1 VWGWHER
8 QIREYAGSSIGF
20 NVHRELGNGETR
32 PETPNKC
39 ENWSSECCLSGLWSD
54 SDGRRTGIGRPG
66 APGVRS
72 RTGWTGS
79 GCSGEGQ
86 GPEGPDVY
94 LSQI

>member
-39 ENWSSECCLSGLWSD
+39 ENWSSEWSVVGQT
-54 SDGRRTGIGRPG
+54 DGNRETRCTWGPLAHRLDRLRLQRGGPG
-66 APGVRS
+66 
-72 RTGWTGS
+72 T
-79 GCSGEGQ
+79 
-86 GPEGPDVY
+86 EGPDVY